1 MGLRDLAVAREGR
14 RPGLNLPRD
23 GRSVSLMD
31 WGKELLDGVEA
42 VCQLLDS
49 NQSNYMDSFKLQRQ
63 AVQDA
68 DATPSART
76 LELFRSSEHENF
88 HEYALDVSRS
98 HRDYFRAFLPD
109 TEKDQFF
116 KETSV
121 RSLESARAAEERDEI
136 PFDAYLAEY
145 FK

>member
-1 MGLRDLAVAREGR
+1 MRDLTVAREGR

-23 GRSVSLMD
+23 GRPVSLMD

-49 NQSNYMDSFKLQRQ
+49 NQSNYMYSFKLQHR
-63 AVQDA
+63 AAQDA

-76 LELFRSSEHENF
+76 LELFRSSGYESF
-88 HEYALDVSRS
+88 QEYALDISRS
-98 HRDYFRAFLPD
+98 HRDYFHALLPD

-121 RSLESARAAEERDEI
+121 RSLESAKVAEECDEI